1 LMNDSAVS
9 ENGDEIGVLI
19 CDDVDAMRMLLRVVI
34 ELRSGLKVVGEARDG
49 DEAIAEAN
57 RLQPDVILLDLSMPG
72 RTGFDALPEIQQVA
86 PKAKVIVL
94 SGFVPSTSAP
104 TVLDLGAALF
114 IEKGANPEEIVAA
127 IEEVAAKRLPV
138 LLR

>member
-1 LMNDSAVS
+1 MNDSAVS

-49 DEAIAEAN
+49 DEAIAEAK

-72 RTGFDALPEIQQVA
+72 RTGFDALPEIRQVA

-127 IEEVAAKRLPV
+127 IEEVAARRLPV
-138 LLR
+138 LLP

>member
-1 LMNDSAVS
+1 MNDSAVS

-34 ELRSGLKVVGEARDG
+34 ELRPGLKVVGEARDG
-49 DEAIAEAN
+49 DEAIGEAK

-72 RTGFDALPEIQQVA
+72 RTGFDALPEIRQVA

-94 SGFVPSTSAP
+94 SGFVASTSAP
-104 TVLDLGAALF
+104 AVIELGAALF

-127 IEEVAAKRLPV
+127 IEEVAARRLPV

>member
-1 LMNDSAVS
+1 MNDSAVS

-34 ELRSGLKVVGEARDG
+34 ELRPGLKVVGEAGDG
-49 DEAIAEAN
+49 DEAIAEAK

-72 RTGFDALPEIQQVA
+72 RTGFDALPEIRQVA

-94 SGFVPSTSAP
+94 SGFVASTSAP
-104 TVLDLGAALF
+104 AVIELGAALF

-127 IEEVAAKRLPV
+127 IEEVAARRLPV

>member
-1 LMNDSAVS
+1 MNDSAVS

-34 ELRSGLKVVGEARDG
+34 ELRPGLKVVGEARDG
-49 DEAIAEAN
+49 DEAIGEAK

-72 RTGFDALPEIQQVA
+72 RTGFDALPEIRQVA

-94 SGFVPSTSAP
+94 SGFVASTSASA
-104 TVLDLGAALF
+104 VLELGAALF

-127 IEEVAAKRLPV
+127 IEEVAARRLPV

>member
-1 LMNDSAVS
+1 MNDSAVS

-34 ELRSGLKVVGEARDG
+34 ELRPGLKVVGEARDG
-49 DEAIAEAN
+49 DEAIGEAK

-72 RTGFDALPEIQQVA
+72 RTGFDALPEIRQVA

-94 SGFVPSTSAP
+94 SGFVASTSAP
-104 TVLDLGAALF
+104 AVIELGAALF

-127 IEEVAAKRLPV
+127 IEEVAARRLPV
-138 LLR
+138 LPR